1 MAVIKTESM
10 KRKNYNTVSEAV
22 NDLQNLG
29 YIIDLSVMAD
39 KECLVCHK
47 TGTELSPDEFEIDQ
61 FYRFEGDTD
70 PGDEM
75 IVYAISSNKNNV
87 KGIVVNAFGI
97 YADGASS
104 AIVRKLRTNLSH

>member
-1 MAVIKTESM
+1 M

-47 TGTELSPDEFEIDQ
+47 TGTELSTDEFEIDQ